1 MPQTHFVAPS
11 PVERLVTRLFG
22 MLVGLGLGLPHNYLL
37 QVRGRR
43 SGRLYATPVDVL
55 TYADTR
61 FVVAG
66 RGNTQWVRNARA
78 SGQVV
83 LRKGVRRE
91 ELHVRELPD
100 VEKPPVLKAYLDRFK
115 FTVQRYFPVR
125 AGSPTADFVT
135 LAPRYPVFEL
145 IPTARPNQG
154 KSL

>member
-1 MPQTHFVAPS
+1 
-11 PVERLVTRLFG
+11 

-66 RGNTQWVRNARA
+66 RGNTQWARNVRA

-83 LRKGVRRE
+83 LRKGFRRE
-91 ELHVRELPD
+91 ELRARELPD
-100 VEKPPVLKAYLDRFK
+100 AEKPPVLKAYLDRFK
-115 FTVQRYFPVR
+115 LTVQRYFPVR
-125 AGSPTADFVT
+125 AGSPAADFVT

-145 IPTARPNQG
+145 IPAPRKP
-154 KSL
+154 